1 MLRATTYSIGRDFV
15 FNLNKHLFNIS
26 KYSNEVSSG
35 KKLQKPSDDPTGS
48 TLVLKLQSTIQLS
61 EQYIRNI
68 EDGELR
74 LNMAEDVL
82 NDVQNLTSR
91 AKDIAIMG
99 SNTTMNESDRKIMAE
114 EVNQMVEH
122 LSSIINRKSV
132 DNYLFGGTQA
142 VQSPFVENRNDAGEI
157 ESISIQ
163 GDISGKLNR
172 NVGEGATVQ
181 VNMNGDGLFYGD
193 ENLFDS
199 LVNLRE
205 ALQGNQR
212 ENISEELGNLNNL
225 FDKAV
230 GLMSEVGAKTK
241 YLLDRK
247 DEMNM
252 ETVNLQERISQISD
266 TDYAESLI
274 QLQEEQVLYEA
285 ALAVGR
291 KILDST
297 LINFLR

>member
-1 MLRATTYSIGRDFV
+1 MFRVTTYSIGKDFV
-15 FNLNKHLFNIS
+15 YNLNKHLYNIS
-26 KYSNEVSSG
+26 KYSNDLSSG
-35 KKLQKPSDDPTGS
+35 KNVQKPSDDPTGS
-48 TLVLKLQSTIQLS
+48 TLVLKLQSSIQLN
-61 EQYIRNI
+61 EQYTRNI

-82 NDVQNLTSR
+82 NDVQTLTSR

-99 SNTTMNESDRKIMAE
+99 SNTTVNEADRKIMAE
-114 EVNQMVEH
+114 EVNQLVEH

-142 VQSPFVENRNDAGEI
+142 DKSPFVENRNSDGEI

-163 GDISGKLNR
+163 GDISGKLIR
-172 NVGEGATVQ
+172 TVGEGTNVQ
-181 VNMNGDGLFYGD
+181 VNMNGNGLFYGD
-193 ENLFDS
+193 DNLFDS
-199 LVNLRE
+199 LLILRE
-205 ALQGNQR
+205 ALQNNQR
-212 ENISEELGNLNNL
+212 ENISDELGNLNDL

-252 ETVNLQERISQISD
+252 ETVNLQDRISQISD
-266 TDYAESLI
+266 TDYADSMI

-285 ALAVGR
+285 ALAVGG
-291 KILDST
+291 KILQST
-297 LINFLR
+297 LMSFLS

>member
-1 MLRATTYSIGRDFV
+1 MLRATTYSIGRNFV

-61 EQYIRNI
+61 EQYVRNI

-74 LNMAEDVL
+74 LKMAEDVL

-114 EVNQMVEH
+114 EVNQLVEH

-142 VQSPFVENRNDAGEI
+142 DQSPFVENRNSDGEI

-163 GDISGKLNR
+163 GDISGKLIR
-172 NVGEGATVQ
+172 TVGEGANVQ
-181 VNMNGDGLFYGD
+181 VNMNGNGLFYGD
-193 ENLFDS
+193 DNLFDS

-212 ENISEELGNLNNL
+212 ESISDELGNLNDL
-225 FDKAV
+225 FDNAV
-230 GLMSEVGAKTK
+230 GLMSEVGSKTK

-252 ETVNLQERISQISD
+252 ESVNLQERISQISD

-274 QLQEEQVLYEA
+274 QLQEEQILYEA
-285 ALAVGR
+285 ALAVGS

-297 LINFLR
+297 LMNFLR